1 MSEDIKFST
10 AGFRAVTADG
20 LTAQSVQRLAYGISE
35 HILEHPFYGFEGT
48 GYRKYC
54 QEQGKKPKKPLV
66 LVGFDTRFLSKH
78 LAYVAANALV
88 QNGITVKMAELP
100 LPTPV
105 AEWAVR
111 NECAVGAVVVTGS
124 EAEYYVNGVKWIS
137 YYGGIANNEI
147 VQDIEKRIPSPSAQI
162 LKASSTEFGTL
173 NAAVSVTKD
182 LRKTYFAHLEKLLD
196 VKALKKAKLK
206 IAVDPL
212 FGTAKNYFRD
222 FLEKYGITVEGI
234 HEGEDALFGG
244 AVPNAGPVSL
254 TELKKLVTGKKMHL
268 GIACNPDCDKF
279 GLIDAEGN
287 WVSPNEIA
295 PMLLDHLVRNKKLK
309 GRVCRSVITSNLIDQ
324 VAKANGLML
333 RETPVG
339 FKYITELMITGQY
352 VMGVEESGGLAIANH
367 IPDKDGLLAC
377 LLVVDMLA
385 VEGKTLKQIKKEF
398 YKKYKQLF
406 DQKVSIPKTETE
418 INRIMERLDIR
429 PPLSIHKTSV
439 WRIDST
445 DGFKFILKGGSWL
458 AIRPSGTER
467 LIRMYAESMD
477 EKLPAVLIKE
487 GKKIIDSIV

>member
-20 LTAQSVQRLAYGISE
+20 LTVQSVQRLAYGISE
-35 HILEHPFYGFEGT
+35 HVLEHPFYGFEGI
-48 GYRKYC
+48 GYRKHC
-54 QEQGKKPKKPLV
+54 AEHGKKPKKPLV
-66 LVGFDTRFLSKH
+66 FVGFDTRFLSKQ

-88 QNGITVKMAELP
+88 QSGVTVHMAEFP

-105 AEWAVR
+105 AEWAVL
-111 NECAVGAVVVTGS
+111 NECAVGAVVITGS

-147 VQDIEKRIPSPSAQI
+147 IEDIEKRIPSPSAQI
-162 LKASSTEFGTL
+162 LKASSTEFGSL
-173 NAAVSVTKD
+173 NAAVTLTKD
-182 LRKTYFAHLEKLLD
+182 LRKGYMAHLEQMIN
-196 VKALKKAKLK
+196 VKALKKSKLK

-222 FLEKYGITVEGI
+222 FLEKFGVTVEGI
-234 HEGEDALFGG
+234 HEGDDVLFGG
-244 AVPNAGPVSL
+244 VVPNAGPVSL
-254 TELKKLVTGKKMHL
+254 AELKKLVTSKKMHL

-279 GLIDAEGN
+279 GIIDAEGN

-295 PMLLDHLVRNKKLK
+295 PMLLDHLVRNKKIK
-309 GRVCRSVITSNLIDQ
+309 GRVCRSVITSTLIDQ

-352 VMGVEESGGLAIANH
+352 IMGMEESGGLAVANH

-385 VEGKTLKQIKKEF
+385 TEGKTIKQIKKDF

-429 PPLSIHKTSV
+429 PPLSINKTSV

-467 LIRMYAESMD
+467 LIRMYAEAMD
-477 EKLPAVLIKE
+477 ENLPAALIKE
-487 GKKIIDSIV
+487 GKKIIESII